1 MSARESRQPMNR
13 EDRQSF
19 ALNEAG
25 LKRAGEAWP
34 EAKLLIAK
42 NIETMRTAESCS
54 EKYLARWEQL
64 LAGSYEQLCSAI
76 LADTNEGQVL
86 RSINP
91 LSGLLTP
98 EERLKIIRDCY
109 ATDPPDIR

>member
-54 EKYLARWEQL
+54 EKYLA
-64 LAGSYEQLCSAI
+64 S
-76 LADTNEGQVL
+76 QVL